1 MCSYIC
7 TNQTVSPSCFDL
19 PGPRNI
25 SACVAWR
32 LAGGHHQHAAWSKMR
47 VMTVMREVLR
57 NPESRLG
64 WSLTRGDYP
73 VSDWLSFCVLQF
85 QALGSSPGIT
95 RLSSPLEFGKV
106 MVGILGWA
114 PDRFLGREVRIFVA
128 SMQEHILHHALL
140 VDCHT
145 LFPRHMLCTQCTI
158 FSPLPLRFVR
168 IGWTAHPGSFCQS
181 AECSERAAME
191 SRQLSSDA
199 NLLVKTGGGEAQM
212 VATEATYVVSLVLHH
227 YPPWSMVD
235 IFL

>member
-73 VSDWLSFCVLQF
+73 VSDWLSFCMLQF

-106 MVGILGWA
+106 MVGIFGMSTRQIPWERS
-114 PDRFLGREVRIFVA
+114 PQCVA

-145 LFPRHMLCTQCTI
+145 LFPRDILCTQCTI
-158 FSPLPLRFVR
+158 FSPLPLRLCEDRMNSPARQLLPKCRVF
-168 IGWTAHPGSFCQS
+168 GTGSDGEPPVEQRCQS
-181 AECSERAAME
+181 LGENRGRWSTDGCNWS
-191 SRQLSSDA
+191 
-199 NLLVKTGGGEAQM
+199 NLCC
-212 VATEATYVVSLVLHH
+212 
-227 YPPWSMVD
+227 
-235 IFL
+235 